1 MNPIPQPNPNAA
13 RPAPSSTD
21 PGNGDVHA
29 SFPTGPGIGQH
40 HQVHVV
46 PGQPEPPSLGVP
58 DRSQGAIAAVNASPE
73 AIQLAA
79 LIATSGAGMMTPVD
93 PVVALHDA
101 AQAAQDFGGQ
111 P

>member
-1 MNPIPQPNPNAA
+1 MIDQPNPHAA

-21 PGNGDVHA
+21 PRNGDVQA
-29 SFPTGPGIGQH
+29 GFPTGPGLGQH

-46 PGQPEPPSLGVP
+46 PGQPEPPSLGVL
-58 DRSQGAIAAVNASPE
+58 DRSQDAIAAVNANPD
-73 AIQLAA
+73 AVQLAA
-79 LIATSGAGMMTPVD
+79 LIATSGAGMMQPVD

-101 AQAAQDFGGQ
+101 AQWNGGQ